1 MKKKFKSMQEVAES
15 FWKTNDISL
24 YINNGSKAGYDDEPV
39 YWCSVCKS
47 LHIIRC
53 DSPLDTALE
62 CYCADCGSIDMVSG
76 SIDEWLVVQD
86 KNKIIY

>member
-39 YWCSVCKS
+39 Y
-47 LHIIRC
+47 
-53 DSPLDTALE
+53 
-62 CYCADCGSIDMVSG
+62 
-76 SIDEWLVVQD
+76 
-86 KNKIIY
+86 